1 MALEARQDALHH
13 TRRMKS
19 ALGEIK
25 DHLREDIAKINEP
38 RAMAMFETSA
48 EVIDG
53 LCKAFDDYER
63 RNEPAWVAPP

>member
-1 MALEARQDALHH
+1 MALEARQEALRH
-13 TRRMKS
+13 TRKMKS

-25 DHLREDIAKINEP
+25 DHLREDIAKVDEP
-38 RAMAMFETSA
+38 RAKAMFETSA

-63 RNEPAWVAPP
+63 GHEPAWIPPP